1 MNLDDFLELMQ
12 QQIRANTSDRNAD
25 SLPAATIAF
34 FAEAFRL
41 FDKDQDGYLNMDEL
55 KVFSTHTSK
64 QSSKKRKIFACTCV
78 RVRRNPKFRVR
89 VQRQFSNTRAHACA
103 RVHDCARAQIGIKL
117 VDFFDFLGLFS
128 FFLPAKEANSRNILA
143 KTKSKLFFFYR

>member
-64 QSSKKRKIFACTCV
+64 QSSKKRKILACTCV

-89 VQRQFSNTRAHACA
+89 ARAGAIFEHACA
-103 RVHDCARAQIGIKL
+103 
-117 VDFFDFLGLFS
+117 
-128 FFLPAKEANSRNILA
+128 
-143 KTKSKLFFFYR
+143 